1 MEEFNVPG
9 IGGKGSLPSFN
20 VEWFDKATDAPYR
33 FRNATLFGAGERHDE
48 VLYGRKALMDDI
60 REAAGGGRNVTINVT
75 VNGADS
81 PEQWATR
88 LVRQMELEVRTA

>member
-1 MEEFNVPG
+1 
-9 IGGKGSLPSFN
+9 
-20 VEWFDKATDAPYR
+20 
-33 FRNATLFGAGERHDE
+33 
-48 VLYGRKALMDDI
+48 MDDI